1 MGVIDVVGVMSDEM
15 KCWEVRRNMARRGR
29 TSIVREVKESID
41 AIDKI
46 GQSKRTAREN
56 KNSGI
61 HSKKQK
67 ENTMS
72 DCQNFVKWCRSEH
85 NVKSI
90 ADLMETHYRA
100 YIGYLEQ
107 KGISEGHRINVETSL
122 GLLEKGFRV
131 RSERFEGSPD
141 RFIGFCPEKR
151 LETRTR
157 GLNVR
162 NRSYSEREV
171 KLIRENVSLEA
182 RKGVDLM
189 RELGLRVKE
198 AVNVRR
204 EHIVPTEDGRGLL
217 VDIKEGGGITKGGR
231 PREISVPKHFE
242 PRLREIMANKQ
253 SHERLVNVSTTTIR
267 DAVNVACKKA
277 SIHQDG
283 RGCHGFRHT
292 YARER
297 MQQVMNQDQQAMMQR
312 ILENCK
318 VGRKADY
325 GILSDKDKALWE
337 VTKEKMD
344 LIHSELGHGKN
355 RWELAMRYLG
365 E

>member
-1 MGVIDVVGVMSDEM
+1 M
-15 KCWEVRRNMARRGR
+15 WESEKRMARRGR
-29 TSIVREVKESID
+29 TSIVREVKESIV

-85 NVKSI
+85 GVKSI
-90 ADLMETHYRA
+90 ADLTETHYKA

-107 KGISEGHRINVETSL
+107 KGLSEGHRINVETSL
-122 GLLEKGFRV
+122 RLLEKGFKV
-131 RSERFEGSPD
+131 RSERFEGKSD
-141 RFIGFCPEKR
+141 KSIGFCPEKR

-157 GLNVR
+157 GLDVR

-171 KLIRENVSLEA
+171 QLIRENVSSEA

-204 EHIVPTEDGRGLL
+204 EHIVPTEDGRGLQL
-217 VDIKEGGGITKGGR
+217 EIKAGGGITKGGR
-231 PREISVPKHFE
+231 HRDVRVPERFE
-242 PRLREIMANKQ
+242 QRLQEIMAGKQ
-253 SHERLVNVSTTTIR
+253 DHERLVNVSSTTLR

-277 SIHQDG
+277 GIHQDG
-283 RGCHGFRHT
+283 RGCHGFRHA

-297 MQQVMNQDQQAMMQR
+297 MQQVMSHEQQAMMNR
-312 ILENCK
+312 ILDNCK
-318 VGRKADY
+318 VGRKANY
-325 GILSDKDKALWE
+325 GIVSAKDKALWE
-337 VTKEKMD
+337 ATKEKMD
-344 LIHSELGHGKN
+344 LVHNELGHGKS

>member
-1 MGVIDVVGVMSDEM
+1 
-15 KCWEVRRNMARRGR
+15 MARRGR

-56 KNSGI
+56 KDSGI

-85 NVKSI
+85 RVKSI
-90 ADLMETHYRA
+90 ADLTETHYRA

-107 KGISEGHRINVETSL
+107 KGLSEGHRINVETSL
-122 GLLEKGFRV
+122 RLLEKGFKV
-131 RSERFEGSPD
+131 RSERFEGGSD

-157 GLNVR
+157 GLDVR

-171 KLIRENVSLEA
+171 QFIRENVSSEA

-198 AVNVRR
+198 AANVRR
-204 EHIVPTEDGRGLL
+204 EHIVPTEDGRGLQL
-217 VDIKEGGGITKGGR
+217 EIKAGSGITKGGR
-231 PREISVPKHFE
+231 YRNVPVPERFE
-242 PRLREIMANKQ
+242 QRLREILAGKQ
-253 SHERLVNVSTTTIR
+253 EHERLVNVSSTTLR
-267 DAVNVACKKA
+267 DAVNVACKKTG
-277 SIHQDG
+277 IQQNG
-283 RGCHGFRHT
+283 RGCHGFRHA

-297 MQQVMNQDQQAMMQR
+297 MQQLMNQDQQAMMHR
-312 ILENCK
+312 VLENCK

-325 GILSDKDKALWE
+325 GILSDRDKALWE
-337 VTKEKMD
+337 STKEQMD

-355 RWELAMRYLG
+355 RWALAMRYMG